1 MKEINIECYTCPS
14 NTLIIWL
21 INYNLVFKP
30 KVGVKQVK
38 LTMKYIILYVNDFE
52 KTMSFYKDILG
63 LQIKMQ
69 QDTYV
74 EFDTGVTTLSINT
87 RKSVKEEIGLDVPE
101 LTSSTQTFEIAFVVE
116 DVSATIEKLR
126 EQGVQIIKE
135 PATKPWGQTVAY
147 VADPDGHFI
156 EICTSVE

>member
-1 MKEINIECYTCPS
+1 M
-14 NTLIIWL
+14 
-21 INYNLVFKP
+21 
-30 KVGVKQVK
+30 GVKQVK
-38 LTMKYIILYVNDFE
+38 LAMKYVILYVNDFE

-74 EFDTGVTTLSINT
+74 EFETGSTTLSINT
-87 RKSVKEEIGLDVPE
+87 RQSVKEEIGLDVPE

-126 EQGVQIIKE
+126 EQGVPIIKE